1 MDNEDRKII
10 LLSENSNLQ
19 DALGRTPLHDFAMG
33 KWTDGFMTIE
43 HANAAI

>member
-19 DALGRTPLHDFAMG
+19 DALGRTPLHALLWEKG
-33 KWTDGFMTIE
+33 QTVL
-43 HANAAI
+43 